1 MPSTEGRPGTP
12 GAASFDSYH
21 LLLDSAPYGVY
32 RSSLDGR
39 FQEVNAALVQ
49 LLGYATAEE
58 LLAVDLAE
66 ELYGHAS
73 DRDRLVRDAM
83 ARYQGD
89 PERPAWSSAE
99 VSWRRKDGTALI
111 VRLSG
116 TPVRDPEGKLVGFQM
131 MVEDRTEQR
140 QLEQQLRQMQ
150 KMEAVGRLTSG
161 IAHDFNNLLAVI
173 LGNAHLLTE
182 GVSAG
187 RPDLV
192 EDLEDLRR
200 AAERGVDLVKKLS
213 AFGRNEPLTL
223 RPLDL
228 RAVVHDTMR
237 LLQRTLPSTI
247 ALRTSLGEAPLRIAG
262 DPSAIEQLL
271 LNLANNARDAMPDG
285 GSLEIELRPR
295 RLTAEDRVLHPW
307 VEQGDFV
314 CLTVTDNG
322 VGMGPE
328 ARQRIFEPFFTTK
341 ARGEGTGL
349 GMAMVY
355 GLVKQHAGYI
365 HLYSEPGLGTALRLF
380 FPLSR
385 EEHPIADE
393 GSRAPAALPG
403 GNETVLIVEDEPHLL
418 ATARRLLTGRGYQ
431 VIGASDA
438 VAALDILRA
447 RRKEIDLVL
456 SDMVMPR
463 MGGRQLHDILRA
475 EGDLIPVLLTS
486 GYTEATLI
494 TGTGERAPIP
504 FLQKPWTA
512 AEFLGLV
519 RQVLDGT
526 WVAPE
531 G

>member
-1 MPSTEGRPGTP
+1 MWGGSL
-12 GAASFDSYH
+12 DSYH

-32 RSSLDGR
+32 RSTLDGR
-39 FQEVNAALVQ
+39 FHEVNAALVQ
-49 LLGYATAEE
+49 LLGYSSAEE
-58 LLAVDLAE
+58 LLAVDLTE
-66 ELYGHAS
+66 DLYVHAA
-73 DRDRLVRDAM
+73 DRERLVHDAM
-83 ARYQGD
+83 ARYHRD
-89 PERPAWSSAE
+89 PQRPVWTSAE
-99 VSWRRKDGTALI
+99 VSWRRKDGTALV

-116 TPVRDPEGKLVGFQM
+116 TPVRDAAGGLAGFQM

-140 QLEQQLRQMQ
+140 HLEQQLRQSQ

-161 IAHDFNNLLAVI
+161 IAHDFNNLLSVI

-182 GVSAG
+182 EVTAG

-192 EDLEDLRR
+192 EDLEDLRL

-213 AFGRNEPLTL
+213 AFGRNDPLTL
-223 RPLDL
+223 RSVDL
-228 RAVVHDTMR
+228 RAVVYDTMR
-237 LLQRTLPSTI
+237 LLQRALPSTI
-247 ALRTSLGEAPLRIAG
+247 ALRTSLGEDPIRIAG
-262 DPSAIEQLL
+262 DPGAIEQIL
-271 LNLANNARDAMPDG
+271 LNLANNARDAMPNG
-285 GSLEIELRPR
+285 GVLEVELRPR

-322 VGMGPE
+322 SGMGPE

-365 HLYSEPGLGTALRLF
+365 HLYSELGLGTALRLF
-380 FPLSR
+380 FPLAQGER
-385 EEHPIADE
+385 PAIGE
-393 GSRAPAALPG
+393 GSRGPATIPG
-403 GNETVLIVEDEPHLL
+403 GRETVLVAEDEPHLL
-418 ATARRLLTGRGYQ
+418 ATARRLLTARGYR
-431 VIGASDA
+431 VIGASDG
-438 VAALDILRA
+438 VAALDILRT

-475 EGDLIPVLLTS
+475 QGDQIPVLLTS
-486 GYTEATLI
+486 GYTDATLATD
-494 TGTGERAPIP
+494 TGARAPIP

-526 WVAPE
+526 WVVPE